1 VLSSRR
7 RSSVRAITLR
17 NVPGALARV
26 IRRKAAEGRTSIN
39 RTVIRL
45 LEESVG
51 NGPSKPGKK
60 GEGRPPHHDLDKLA
74 GCWGKEDAA
83 AFEETLK
90 AQRVIDPGL
99 WK

>member
-1 VLSSRR
+1 M
-7 RSSVRAITLR
+7 RAITLR
-17 NVPGALARV
+17 NVPAALARV

-39 RTVIRL
+39 KTVIRL

-51 NGPSKPGKK
+51 NGPRKPGKK
-60 GEGRPPHHDLDKLA
+60 DEGRPPHHDLDKLA
-74 GCWGKEDAA
+74 GGWSKEDAA